1 MEVKTSLRVSR
12 VPPIGRT
19 KPTPL
24 AGEGREEASGKRG
37 ARDQGD
43 GAAAEVPGSSARS
56 RGAPPPCPPPRGG
69 RVRIAFLAGVVVAF
83 ASLAAPAHA
92 VQPDE
97 ILPDAA
103 LEQRARA
110 LSAELRCMVCQNQ
123 SIDDSDAPLARDL
136 RLLVR
141 ERLVAGDSD
150 SQVMTF
156 LVDRYGEFVLL
167 KPSFSGHNLLLWL
180 AAPAVLIAG
189 GLIVWGAFGRSRRR
203 SEPAPL
209 SVAEEAELVRLR
221 GGGADAPDAPSR

>member
-1 MEVKTSLRVSR
+1 
-12 VPPIGRT
+12 
-19 KPTPL
+19 
-24 AGEGREEASGKRG
+24 
-37 ARDQGD
+37 
-43 GAAAEVPGSSARS
+43 
-56 RGAPPPCPPPRGG
+56 
-69 RVRIAFLAGVVVAF
+69 LAGVVVAF